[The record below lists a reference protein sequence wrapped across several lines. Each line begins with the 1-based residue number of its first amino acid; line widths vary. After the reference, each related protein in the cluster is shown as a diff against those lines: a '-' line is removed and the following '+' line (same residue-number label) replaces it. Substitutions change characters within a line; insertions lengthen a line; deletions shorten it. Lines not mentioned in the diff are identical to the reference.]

1 MIGACI
7 GGAQFALPSLGTRY
21 YPAAILATG
30 TGWGSAAARVGAFVA
45 PLLGGTLMAG
55 GMSTQDLL
63 TLLAVP
69 ALVAAVAMFG
79 LTKAGK

>member
-1 MIGACI
+1 
-7 GGAQFALPSLGTRY
+7 
-21 YPAAILATG
+21 
-30 TGWGSAAARVGAFVA
+30 
-45 PLLGGTLMAG
+45 
-55 GMSTQDLL
+55 MSTQDLL